1 MTTMRVTS
9 NCSQEGGKGRWW
21 STWGS
26 QPKGL
31 WIVVNI
37 KNARLRPPRSK
48 SQQPKGLL
56 VIVKE
61 KEDNDQ
67 HKDFEQEGHK

>member
-1 MTTMRVTS
+1 MTTMRVV
-9 NCSQEGGKGRWW
+9 NNYNQEGGKGRWW

-31 WIVVNI
+31 RIVVNI
-37 KNARLRPPRSK
+37 KNARLGPPRSK

-56 VIVKE
+56 VITEE
-61 KEDNDQ
+61 KEDNNQ
-67 HKDFEQEGHK
+67 HKDFEQEGRK